1 MTPKNEL
8 ELMQGLKSF
17 SAELHETAT
26 SKGWWSD
33 RLKLAAQS
41 PAGSVQVDIGCVAL
55 AITELAEAIENI
67 REGYKPDDKV
77 PQFSGLE
84 AELADC
90 IIRILDFSH
99 ASNLRT
105 IEALFAK
112 AEFNKSRTV
121 RHGGKLA

>member
-1 MTPKNEL
+1 MI
-8 ELMQGLKSF
+8 QGLKLF
-17 SAELHETAT
+17 SAELHETSLA
-26 SKGWWSD
+26 KGWWAD
-33 RLKLAAQS
+33 RLKLAADS

-90 IIRILDFSH
+90 VIRILDFSH
-99 ASNLRT
+99 ASNLKT
-105 IEALFAK
+105 CEAIFAK
-112 AEFNKSRTV
+112 AEFNKCRPL